1 MSGAPQIKVC
11 DGIIRAGNRP
21 DKEREVADLNLDRAK
36 TALLCLDMHNVI
48 VQRVPEDRRE
58 KLVPTVR
65 HVLDSA
71 RQAGVLVVYVAVA
84 RRREFMSPRN
94 KFTGATGFVTDP
106 AQVAEAMKFV
116 AAVAPREDE
125 PIVRKPRI
133 SAFYGTELQSIL
145 TARDIDTLVLTG
157 VATNFV
163 VESTARYAADA
174 DYRVIVLEDCCGAFS
189 PEEHACAITAM
200 NHLMEVSTSADFL
213 ASLQ

>member
-1 MSGAPQIKVC
+1 M
-11 DGIIRAGNRP
+11 
-21 DKEREVADLNLDRAK
+21 ADLNLDRAR
-36 TALLCLDMHNVI
+36 TALLCLDMHKVI
-48 VQRVPEDRRE
+48 VGRVPEAQRT

-65 HVLDSA
+65 RVLDGA
-71 RQAGVLVVYVAVA
+71 RRAGIQVVYVAVA

-116 AAVAPREDE
+116 EEVAPREDE

-145 TARDIDTLVLTG
+145 ASRDMHTIILTG

-163 VESTARYAADA
+163 VESTARYAGDA

-189 PEEHACAITAM
+189 QEEHDCAIRAM
-200 NHLMEVSTSADFL
+200 NHLVEVSTSEDFL
-213 ASLQ
+213 ANLPSLSRS